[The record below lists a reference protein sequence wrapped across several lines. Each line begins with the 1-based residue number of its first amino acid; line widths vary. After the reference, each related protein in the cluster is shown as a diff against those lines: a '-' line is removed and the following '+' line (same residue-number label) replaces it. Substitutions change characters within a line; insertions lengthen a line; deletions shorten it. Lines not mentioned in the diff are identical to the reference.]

1 MKIVVFG
8 LSISS
13 SWGNGHA
20 TLWRGLYA
28 ALTQLGHRVLFFEHD
43 APWYAQA
50 RDWNARDG
58 GLVLYPEWTSIRA
71 HAERELA
78 DADAA
83 IVTSYCAD
91 ALSARDAMLEA
102 GRPLPVFYDLDSPV
116 TLNTLASG
124 ESVPWL
130 DERGLADYE
139 LVLSYA
145 GGPALRELERVLG
158 ARRTAALYGHV
169 DPAVHSPA
177 PPKDHYRADL
187 SWIGTY
193 AADRQPAL
201 EELFV
206 KVARARPQR
215 RFVIAGAQ
223 YPQDFPWGE
232 NVWFVRHLPPDEHA
246 AFLCS
251 SRLVLNVTRAP
262 MARMG
267 WCPSGRLFEAAGC
280 GAAVLSDDWAGLSD
294 FYTPGE
300 EILLARDTRDA
311 LDAIDLPDAALR
323 QIGQRARERTL
334 AEHTSMH
341 RARQLIEMLEQAS
354 QSRAMPD
361 FVPRYRQER
370 STTAAAS
377 T

>member
-1 MKIVVFG
+1 MKLVVFG

-28 ALTQLGHRVLFFEHD
+28 ALAQLGHRVLFFEHD
-43 APWYAQA
+43 AAWYAQA
-50 RDWNARDG
+50 RDWRAEDG
-58 GLVLYPEWTSIRA
+58 GLILYPDWPSIRA
-71 HAERELA
+71 RAERELA

-83 IVTSYCAD
+83 IVTSYCPD
-91 ALSARDAMLEA
+91 ALPARESLLEA
-102 GRPLPVFYDLDSPV
+102 ARPLRVFYDLDSPV

-124 ESVPWL
+124 QAVPWL
-130 DERGLADYE
+130 DDRGLRDYE

-158 ARRTAALYGHV
+158 APRTAALYGHV

-177 PPKDHYRADL
+177 PPKDAYRADL

-201 EELFV
+201 AELFV
-206 KVARARPQR
+206 NVARARPQR

-267 WCPSGRLFEAAGC
+267 WCPSGRLFEAAAC
-280 GAAVLSDDWAGLSD
+280 GAAVLSDAWAGLSD

-300 EILLARDTRDA
+300 EVLLARNTQDA
-311 LDAIDLPDAALR
+311 LDAIDLPDATLR
-323 QIGQRARERTL
+323 EIGQRARERTL

-341 RARQLIEMLEQAS
+341 RARQLVEMLEQTS
-354 QSRAMPD
+354 QLRPTPD
-361 FVPRYRQER
+361 PVLWQRVPCPAE
-370 STTAAAS
+370 TAAS
-377 T
+377 P

>member
-1 MKIVVFG
+1 MKLVIFG

-28 ALTQLGHRVLFFEHD
+28 ALAALGHRVVFFEHD

-50 RDWNARDG
+50 RDWNADDA
-58 GLVLYPEWTSIRA
+58 GLILYPDWASVRA
-71 HAERELA
+71 RAQRELA

-83 IVTSYCAD
+83 IVTSYCPD
-91 ALSARDAMLEA
+91 ALAAREMLLEA
-102 GRPLPVFYDLDSPV
+102 ARPLRVFYDLDTPV
-116 TLNTLASG
+116 TLARFAAGDT
-124 ESVPWL
+124 VPWL
-130 DERGLADYE
+130 DQRALRDFD

-169 DPAVHSPA
+169 DPRVHSPA
-177 PPKDHYRADL
+177 PPKDHYRADF

-201 EELFV
+201 EALFV
-206 KVARARPQR
+206 RVARARPQR
-215 RFVIAGAQ
+215 RFIIAGAQ
-223 YPQDFPWGE
+223 YPPDFPWGK

-267 WCPSGRLFEAAGC
+267 WCPSGRLFEAAAC
-280 GAAVLSDDWAGLSD
+280 GAAVLSDGWPGLTG
-294 FYTPGE
+294 FYKPDE
-300 EILLARDTRDA
+300 EILLARDTQDA
-311 LDAIDLPDAALR
+311 LAAIDLPDAALQR
-323 QIGQRARERTL
+323 IGARARERTL
-334 AEHTSMH
+334 AEHTSTH
-341 RARQLIEMLEQAS
+341 RARQLIDMLEQTALE
-354 QSRAMPD
+354 RAAPACSAQPISAQM
-361 FVPRYRQER
+361 E
-370 STTAAAS
+370 AI
-377 T
+377 

>member
-1 MKIVVFG
+1 MKLVIFG

-28 ALTQLGHRVLFFEHD
+28 ALTRLGHRVVFFEHD

-50 RDWNARDG
+50 RDWNAQDG
-58 GLVLYPEWTSIRA
+58 GLVLYPDWPSIRA

-91 ALSARDAMLEA
+91 ALAAREAMLEA
-102 GRPLPVFYDLDSPV
+102 ARPLRVFYDLDSPV

-124 ESVPWL
+124 EAVPWL
-130 DERGLADYE
+130 DDRGLRDYE

-169 DPAVHSPA
+169 DPDVHSPA

-206 KVARARPQR
+206 NVARARPQR

-267 WCPSGRLFEAAGC
+267 WCPSGRLFEATAC
-280 GAAVLSDDWAGLSD
+280 GAAVLSDAWAGLSD

-300 EILLARDTRDA
+300 EILLARNSQDA
-311 LDAIDLPDAALR
+311 LDAIDLPDATLQ

-341 RARQLIEMLEQAS
+341 RARELIALLEQSALE
-354 QSRAMPD
+354 RATPA
-361 FVPRYRQER
+361 R
-370 STTAAAS
+370 AAQHISAQMEAI
-377 T
+377 

>member
-1 MKIVVFG
+1 MVRAQLRRSRTGSGMAAVESRTRQRANTCGRHHRQRAGDARPSPCETRTGASGCQRAAGDARGSDPGAADACAARAGGSLGAVSGSAGFDHADDLQGWRVDRRLGTARGGRRMKLVIFG

-28 ALTQLGHRVLFFEHD
+28 ALIQLGHRVVFFEHD

-50 RDWNARDG
+50 RDWNAPAG
-58 GLVLYPEWTSIRA
+58 GLVLYPDWPSIHA
-71 HAERELA
+71 QAERELA

-91 ALSARDAMLEA
+91 ALAAREAMLEA
-102 GRPLPVFYDLDSPV
+102 PRPLRVFYDLDSPV

-124 ESVPWL
+124 EAVPWL
-130 DERGLADYE
+130 DERGLRDYE

-169 DPAVHSPA
+169 DPDVHSPA
-177 PPKDHYRADL
+177 PPQDHYRADL

-206 KVARARPQR
+206 KDRKSV
-215 RFVIAGAQ
+215 V
-223 YPQDFPWGE
+223 
-232 NVWFVRHLPPDEHA
+232 
-246 AFLCS
+246 
-251 SRLVLNVTRAP
+251 
-262 MARMG
+262 
-267 WCPSGRLFEAAGC
+267 
-280 GAAVLSDDWAGLSD
+280 
-294 FYTPGE
+294 
-300 EILLARDTRDA
+300 
-311 LDAIDLPDAALR
+311 
-323 QIGQRARERTL
+323 
-334 AEHTSMH
+334 
-341 RARQLIEMLEQAS
+341 
-354 QSRAMPD
+354 
-361 FVPRYRQER
+361 
-370 STTAAAS
+370 
-377 T
+377 

>member
-1 MKIVVFG
+1 MKLVIFG

-28 ALTQLGHRVLFFEHD
+28 ALTAMGHRVLFFEHD

-50 RDWNARDG
+50 RDWKAQDG
-58 GLVLYPEWTSIRA
+58 GLLLYPDWPSVRA
-71 HAERELA
+71 RAERELA

-83 IVTSYCAD
+83 IVTSYCPD
-91 ALSARDAMLEA
+91 ALSAREAMLDSA
-102 GRPLPVFYDLDSPV
+102 RPLRVFYDLDSPV

-124 ESVPWL
+124 EAVPWL
-130 DERGLADYE
+130 DERALGDYE

-169 DPAVHSPA
+169 NPAVHSPA
-177 PPKDHYRADL
+177 PPRDHYRADL

-193 AADRQPAL
+193 AVDRQPAL

-206 KVARARPQR
+206 NVARARAQR

-267 WCPSGRLFEAAGC
+267 WCPSGRLFEAAAC
-280 GAAVLSDDWAGLSD
+280 GAAVLSDDWAGLSE
-294 FYTPGE
+294 FYAPGE
-300 EILLARDTRDA
+300 EVLLARNTQDA
-311 LDAIDLPDAALR
+311 LDAIDLPDVTLQ

-341 RARQLIEMLEQAS
+341 RARQLVALLEQTAYE
-354 QSRAMPD
+354 RAAPARNTH
-361 FVPRYRQER
+361 PI
-370 STTAAAS
+370 TAQVEAI
-377 T
+377 